1 MNKGKVRLLD
11 IILKEIRQNV
21 IGCNLNQNLD
31 NYSICNAN
39 LITVSRFST
48 CKIGNLFRI
57 ETFLLFFVGLK
68 NLMDQVIEIDQ
79 GQGRSQGHSEGQ
91 GTSSCRSSQAFQI
104 QNYMLH
110 RMSILEVT
118 LFWQVFLEQNY
129 FLRYCQYFF
138 LQTTL

>member
-1 MNKGKVRLLD
+1 MYLCFLLARL
-11 IILKEIRQNV
+11 EI
-21 IGCNLNQNLD
+21 
-31 NYSICNAN
+31 YSS
-39 LITVSRFST
+39 LRHF
-48 CKIGNLFRI
+48 F
-57 ETFLLFFVGLK
+57 LFFVGLK

-79 GQGRSQGHSEGQ
+79 GQGRSQGHSDGQ
-91 GTSSCRSSQAFQI
+91 GTSSGRSSQAFQI

-138 LQTTL
+138 CKLLCENRSNQFLSLTQSFPRAGACPTDLSFHHTQP

>member
-1 MNKGKVRLLD
+1 MKLD
-11 IILKEIRQNV
+11 KIY
-21 IGCNLNQNLD
+21 CNLNRNLD
-31 NYSICNAN
+31 HYSTCNAH
-39 LITVSRFST
+39 LIAVFCYST
-48 CKIGNLFRI
+48 CKIVNLFRI

-91 GTSSCRSSQAFQI
+91 GTSSGRSSQAFQI

-110 RMSILEVT
+110 RMSILEVI
-118 LFWQVFLEQNY
+118 LFWQFFLEQNY
-129 FLRYCQYFF
+129 FLRHCQYFF

>member
-1 MNKGKVRLLD
+1 
-11 IILKEIRQNV
+11 
-21 IGCNLNQNLD
+21 
-31 NYSICNAN
+31 
-39 LITVSRFST
+39 
-48 CKIGNLFRI
+48 
-57 ETFLLFFVGLK
+57 
-68 NLMDQVIEIDQ
+68 MDQVIEIDQ

-91 GTSSCRSSQAFQI
+91 GTSSGRSSQAFQI

-138 LQTTL
+138 FFFANYSVKINLISFYF